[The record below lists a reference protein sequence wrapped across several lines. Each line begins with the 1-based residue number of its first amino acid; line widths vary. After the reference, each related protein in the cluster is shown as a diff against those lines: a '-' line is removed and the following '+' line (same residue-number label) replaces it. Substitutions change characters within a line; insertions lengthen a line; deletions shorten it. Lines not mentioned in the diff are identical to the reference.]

1 VAEVGSG
8 QSAGRGAKDGVVGE
22 TGRAGLRE
30 SALRDAVV
38 VPGGLWTQV
47 EVVAETGSTN
57 ADVALAALAGA
68 AEGLVLVAES
78 QRSGRGRLDRRWV
91 APPGSSLMWSM
102 LLRPAVAATR
112 LGWLPLL
119 AGVAVVEAV
128 RRLVGVDAVLKWPND
143 VLVRG
148 APGMEYGKCAGLLA
162 EVVNGGAPAVVV
174 GIGLNV
180 SQTADELPSGG
191 TGLPA
196 TSLALA
202 GSASVD
208 REVLLR
214 GLLDSVGTW
223 YRRWIEADGNPEVSG
238 LADTYRSMCITLGR
252 QVEVSRP
259 GGDVL
264 SGTAESVD
272 ADGRLVVRTAATAYP
287 VAAGDV
293 IHVR

>member
-1 VAEVGSG
+1 
-8 QSAGRGAKDGVVGE
+8 
-22 TGRAGLRE
+22 
-30 SALRDAVV
+30 
-38 VPGGLWTQV
+38 
-47 EVVAETGSTN
+47 VAETGSTN
-57 ADVALAALAGA
+57 ADVVVAALTGA
-68 AEGLVLVAES
+68 PEGLVLVAES
-78 QRSGRGRLDRRWV
+78 QRSGRGRLDRQWV
-91 APPGSSLMWSM
+91 APPGSSLTWSM
-102 LLRPAVAATR
+102 LLRPAVPAVR

-128 RRLVGVDAVLKWPND
+128 RRIARVDAVLKWPND

-148 APGMEYGKCAGLLA
+148 APGTEYGKCAGLLA
-162 EVVNGGAPAVVV
+162 EVVNGGAAAVVL

-180 SQTADELPSGG
+180 SQTADELPTGG

-202 GSASVD
+202 AAASVD
-208 REVLLR
+208 REALLR
-214 GLLDSVGTW
+214 GVLETIGTW
-223 YRRWIEADGNPEVSG
+223 YRRWIEAGGDPEVSG
-238 LADTYRSMCITLGR
+238 LADTYRSRCITLGR

-259 GGDVL
+259 GGDVV

-272 ADGRLVVRTAATAYP
+272 ADGRLVVRTASAAYP